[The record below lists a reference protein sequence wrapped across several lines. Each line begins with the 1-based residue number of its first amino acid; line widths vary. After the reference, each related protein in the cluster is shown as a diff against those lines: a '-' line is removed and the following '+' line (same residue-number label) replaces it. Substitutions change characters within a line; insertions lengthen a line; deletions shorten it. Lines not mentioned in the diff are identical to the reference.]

1 MPPSEPSS
9 PNLPDLTHKQ
19 REVLALVADN
29 RTSKEIAAR
38 LGISESAVNQRIE
51 SVRARLGGIPRGEL
65 ARLFRQEQDSHTAEA
80 DEETPPEPQA
90 WQNIHLPPAAAHGD
104 GLVTEGIPP
113 ASSVRPSPA
122 GEAGRNG
129 SQPSASLPPA
139 PTPVMEPGSA
149 VHQGLGASLAQ
160 ASFFLAMLVIAMA
173 IAAAVTTLIGPSIAG
188 N

>member
-1 MPPSEPSS
+1 MPPFAPSS
-9 PNLPDLTHKQ
+9 PNLPDLTRKQ

-65 ARLFRQEQDSHTAEA
+65 ARLFRQEQDNHSAEN
-80 DEETPPEPQA
+80 EEKAPDDAGT
-90 WQNIHLPPAAAHGD
+90 WQNIQLPPT
-104 GLVTEGIPP
+104 VP
-113 ASSVRPSPA
+113 ASHGAATESIPLAPPLQPNAA

-129 SQPSASLPPA
+129 SQLSANA
-139 PTPVMEPGSA
+139 PTAPMPA
-149 VHQGLGASLAQ
+149 AQGLGVSLAQ

>member
-1 MPPSEPSS
+1 MPPSDPTS

-38 LGISESAVNQRIE
+38 LDISESAVNQRIE

-65 ARLFRQEQDSHTAEA
+65 ARLFRHEQENHSAELPA
-80 DEETPPEPQA
+80 ESPGNALA
-90 WQNIHLPPAAAHGD
+90 WQDAPPARSMS
-104 GLVTEGIPP
+104 
-113 ASSVRPSPA
+113 ASA
-122 GEAGRNG
+122 DEAGRNG
-129 SQPSASLPPA
+129 AQLSVNLPGSQPRPK
-139 PTPVMEPGSA
+139 EPGLA
-149 VHQGLGASLAQ
+149 GHQGGGVSLVH

-173 IAAAVTTLIGPSIAG
+173 IAAAVTALIGPTIAG